1 MTFTFEYFEILGIS
15 QDASM
20 SEIKAAYRRL
30 AMKWHPDKHMNSP
43 QEERDYA
50 ERMFKLVN
58 EAYHAVI
65 SWKNGDQH
73 CYEEQ
78 ADDAEGCQYNQY
90 EYSDTSDS
98 KNQSHA
104 HSHES
109 AHDSSQKSGSRKE
122 TEHVNWEINISEGVL
137 LSVVSVVSKV
147 IGFLIGFLL
156 FFGVIALFIWLI
168 CQAAVLLFHI
178 ILPLLLVALAAVI
191 AVWLFSHI

>member
-15 QDASM
+15 PDASM

-65 SWKNGDQH
+65 SWKNGDQN

-78 ADDAEGCQYNQY
+78 EGDAEGCQYDQY

-98 KNQSHA
+98 KTQSHA
-104 HSHES
+104 YSHGS
-109 AHDSSQKSGSRKE
+109 THDSSQKSGSRKE
-122 TEHVNWEINISEGVL
+122 TEQVNWEFNIPGRVL
-137 LSVVSVVSKV
+137 LSVVSVLSKV
-147 IGFLIGFLL
+147 IEFLIGILL
-156 FFGVIALFIWLI
+156 FLGVIDLFIWLI

-178 ILPLLLVALAAVI
+178 ILPLLLIALAAVI
-191 AVWLFSHI
+191 AVRFFRHI

>member
-15 QDASM
+15 PDASM

-73 CYEEQ
+73 CYEDQ
-78 ADDAEGCQYNQY
+78 AGDAEDCQYNQY

-98 KNQSHA
+98 KTQSHA

-109 AHDSSQKSGSRKE
+109 AHDSSYNAGNREK
-122 TEHVNWEINISEGVL
+122 TEHVNWEFNIPGGVL
-137 LSVVSVVSKV
+137 LSVVSVISKV
-147 IGFLIGFLL
+147 IGFLIGILL
-156 FFGVIALFIWLI
+156 FLGVIALFIWLI

-191 AVWLFSHI
+191 AVLFFRHM